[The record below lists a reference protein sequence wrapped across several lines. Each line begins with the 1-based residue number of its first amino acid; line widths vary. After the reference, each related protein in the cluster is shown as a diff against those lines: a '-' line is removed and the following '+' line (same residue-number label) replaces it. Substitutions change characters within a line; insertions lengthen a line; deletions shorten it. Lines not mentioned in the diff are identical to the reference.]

1 MTRDDARAR
10 EVAAVNNW
18 TPDRPTKPGNVP
30 TNNLGWTKVTER
42 LPPYQENIRVLIYTE
57 GVEFN
62 GVQFFDV
69 PADSLY
75 GDADDLEEAQRHAT
89 HWMLLTDLRLPYV
102 EPPDPFAEPVPS
114 LRERVEAGAAGQVAP
129 WHPDYP
135 SLATRAQTLGWDGTG
150 SLWGLCAWA
159 GVSSENCA
167 GPGRER
173 GIASTINVLHAY
185 ITGREQTQSPAQFR
199 VYARNTLLRPRM
211 QAMSAWLGGLG
222 LLRGALSERLATSS
236 GK

>member
-1 MTRDDARAR
+1 MTLQ
-10 EVAAVNNW
+10 W
-18 TPDRPTKPGNVP
+18 TTDRPTKPGNVT

-89 HWMLLTDLRLPYV
+89 HWMPLTGLWHPYV

-114 LRERVEAGAAGQVAP
+114 LREKIEALPDLVLGSGRVIGGAV
-129 WHPDYP
+129 D
-135 SLATRAQTLGWDGTG
+135 
-150 SLWGLCAWA
+150 
-159 GVSSENCA
+159 
-167 GPGRER
+167 
-173 GIASTINVLHAY
+173 
-185 ITGREQTQSPAQFR
+185 
-199 VYARNTLLRPRM
+199 
-211 QAMSAWLGGLG
+211 
-222 LLRGALSERLATSS
+222 RGAVLALVDEVTR
-236 GK
+236 